1 MKNSYYINRRRT
13 IAAAMSVMMIG
24 SLAACGTTDTAKS
37 IDSEGVQAASDE
49 EELTETLTK
58 SLGLSSGTDASDGV
72 DKEET
77 VLT

>member
-37 IDSEGVQAASDE
+37 IDTEGVQAASDE
-49 EELTETLTK
+49 
-58 SLGLSSGTDASDGV
+58 
-72 DKEET
+72 
-77 VLT
+77 